1 MKKWLYLIASCVIL
15 SGITVG
21 IVQFIESTKDKVSVN
36 NKEVNKKEVVVEPT
50 FEEKLQQEKPIADV
64 NTMELSI
71 KSEKAL
77 LINLSTDEIIFAKSA
92 EERAFPASLTKVMTV
107 LVGIEEIKDLQTKV
121 TVPPTIFDYIAQ
133 ANASVAGFNPNE
145 IVTAG
150 DLLHGIMLPSG
161 ADASLAIA
169 LHVANSE
176 KEYVQLM
183 NAKAKELGMNDTHF
197 ENVEGL
203 HHNNHYTTAHDQM
216 KLLKYALRNEEFKK
230 IFMAQKYKVTST
242 NYRPEGFVFSSTLFS
257 KLDMQ
262 KERSFT
268 LLGGKTGY
276 TTEGGLSLISMA
288 EKNGMDYALVV
299 MNAPGTNR
307 TKQFNITD
315 TLKIYEA
322 IE

>member
-1 MKKWLYLIASCVIL
+1 MKKWLYILAACVIL
-15 SGITVG
+15 SGITIG
-21 IVQFIESTKDKVSVN
+21 IVQFVESTKEKMTI
-36 NKEVNKKEVVVEPT
+36 NKKEISEKEIVVQPT
-50 FEEKLQQEKPIADV
+50 FEEELQQEEAIKDV
-64 NTMELSI
+64 NTLDVTI
-71 KSEKAL
+71 KSKKAL
-77 LINLSTDEIIFAKSA
+77 LINLTTEEIMFAKAA

-121 TVPPTIFDYIAQ
+121 TVPTTIFDYLTQ
-133 ANASVAGFNPNE
+133 VNASVAGFNPNE
-145 IVTAG
+145 VVTAE

-176 KEYVQLM
+176 KEYVKLM
-183 NAKAKELGMNDTHF
+183 NAKAKELGMNQTHF

-203 HHNNHYTTAHDQM
+203 HHDNHYTTAHDQM
-216 KLLKYALRNEEFKK
+216 KLLKYAMRNEDFKK
-230 IFMAQKYKVTST
+230 IFMAQSYKVPST
-242 NYRPEGFVFSSTLFS
+242 NYRPQGFSFKSTLFS

-262 KERSFT
+262 KERGFT

-276 TTEGGLSLISMA
+276 TTEAGLSLISVA

-307 TKQFNITD
+307 TEQINITD
-315 TLKIYEA
+315 SLKMYET